1 MEAAFVSEDSNNKEK
16 RLTNE
21 SFPLGYAWHLYMY
34 SRTMI
39 LEISF
44 LKLE

>member
-1 MEAAFVSEDSNNKEK
+1 MSADSNNKEK
-16 RLTNE
+16 MLTNE
-21 SFPLGYAWHLYMY
+21 SLPLGYAWHLYMY

-39 LEISF
+39 FEISF